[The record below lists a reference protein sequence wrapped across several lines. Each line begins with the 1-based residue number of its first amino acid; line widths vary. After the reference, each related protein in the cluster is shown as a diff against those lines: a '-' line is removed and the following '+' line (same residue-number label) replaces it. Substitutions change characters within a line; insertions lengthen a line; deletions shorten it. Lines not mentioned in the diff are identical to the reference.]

1 MVKPVPDATSIAESP
16 GSGVSVAAGRKG
28 RAVKI
33 VVDSASTVE
42 SPGGGVSVVA
52 GSNTAAKVD
61 GDVAVVDGDGSAVI
75 DVVVAV
81 DL

>member
-1 MVKPVPDATSIAESP
+1 MRTKTRRRQNRA
-16 GSGVSVAAGRKG
+16 KG